1 MASWLLR
8 RLIQALIVMLAMTI
22 IVFVGLHMIGDPI
35 EVLVS
40 PDANQQERQQ
50 VITALGLDQP
60 LWRQYIAFL
69 AGVVHGNLGTS
80 FVYGRSAVDVI
91 LERMPATIELA
102 VSAVILSVAVGIP
115 LGLYAGLRPKA
126 FLSRTLM
133 AVSIFGFS
141 LPSFW
146 VALLFI
152 MAFSVQLG
160 WFPSSGRGETVSV
173 LGVPWS
179 LFTLDGLSHLALP
192 AMNLALFQISL
203 IMRLTRAGVQE
214 VMQLEFIKFARAKGL
229 SEVRIVGVHV
239 LKNVMIPVVTVVG
252 LEFGTLIAFAVVT
265 ESIFAWPGMGK
276 LLIDSIYVLDRP
288 MIVAYLIIVVSVFVL
303 INLVVDILYTVLD
316 PRVRISE
323 EK

>member
-69 AGVVHGNLGTS
+69 GGAVHGNLGTS

-133 AVSIFGFS
+133 ALSIFGFS

-173 LGVPWS
+173 LGVSWS